1 MSGPCTGLTVLDFS
15 LGMPGALCALVMADY
30 GAEVIKVEPP
40 GGDPFRFHPAWIS
53 WNRGKKGVVL
63 DLETEEG
70 REHAIQLAGEA
81 DVLVESFRPGDMAG
95 WGLAYDDLSKLY
107 PRLVYS
113 SITGF
118 GQKGPLR
125 RVKGYEGVVA
135 AKAGRM
141 LNMQGQ
147 PNREGPVYSAVYTGS
162 WHASQAAARG
172 IVAALRVREQRG
184 RGQWVQTSIVQNLA
198 SPHDNNIGDG
208 GLVNLQLRRRDPE
221 RFPGRPPGRG
231 LSSIGYVPVRTKDG
245 AWLQHANQRVPHIRG
260 HIKAIGLE
268 RLLEDERFERVPA
281 VSPENREVLRREILK
296 KQAEKTS
303 DEWMEIYIQDGN
315 IAAEPYLDSVEA
327 MDHPAVVDN
336 SLVVTIDDPRVGP
349 LRTLAPIAELT
360 ETPGEPSGPAPDVGQ
375 HNDEVLGPLRERS
388 EADPL
393 SPSPQPSPIKG
404 EGVMERSSPQPSPIE
419 GEGVT
424 GRSQSNGSSAPAH
437 PLSGVTVL
445 DLATIQAGPYGA
457 ALLADMGARVIKV
470 DATDRRLDEGRRSTE
485 QTVADPRTYAGKEC
499 IQIDLQTSEG
509 KEIIGKLI
517 AKADVLSHNF
527 RLGVPE
533 RLGVD
538 WETCRKINP
547 RIIHV
552 WMAAY
557 GERGEHARRPGA
569 HPIPGAIMGGA
580 MRQMGRGMPPP
591 PTQAMDIEETV
602 EATRWIMKSN
612 WGPDQN
618 TSPAIATGI
627 VLALLARDKTG
638 KGQPVHLNMLNA
650 NAWTNADEYFDYA
663 GRPPIA
669 MPDEDVHG
677 LHALYRL
684 YRCRE
689 GWVFLACL
697 FQDEWEAFCHAVRR
711 EDLLADSRF
720 HTAGA
725 RQVNDEALVA
735 EISAIFAGRTAD
747 EWEDLLTRADIGCVR
762 ADEAVEGDFYADHP
776 HARANDLS
784 VEVEHPYIGKYRR
797 YGGLVELSMTPGIYR
812 TSTQIGQHTRP
823 LLRELGYSEQEIE
836 GLGAKGVVQ
845 WADPSV
851 GGER

>member
-1 MSGPCTGLTVLDFS
+1 M
-15 LGMPGALCALVMADY
+15 
-30 GAEVIKVEPP
+30 
-40 GGDPFRFHPAWIS
+40 
-53 WNRGKKGVVL
+53 
-63 DLETEEG
+63 
-70 REHAIQLAGEA
+70 
-81 DVLVESFRPGDMAG
+81 
-95 WGLAYDDLSKLY
+95 
-107 PRLVYS
+107 
-113 SITGF
+113 
-118 GQKGPLR
+118 
-125 RVKGYEGVVA
+125 
-135 AKAGRM
+135 
-141 LNMQGQ
+141 
-147 PNREGPVYSAVYTGS
+147 
-162 WHASQAAARG
+162 
-172 IVAALRVREQRG
+172 
-184 RGQWVQTSIVQNLA
+184 
-198 SPHDNNIGDG
+198 
-208 GLVNLQLRRRDPE
+208 
-221 RFPGRPPGRG
+221 
-231 LSSIGYVPVRTKDG
+231 
-245 AWLQHANQRVPHIRG
+245 
-260 HIKAIGLE
+260 
-268 RLLEDERFERVPA
+268 
-281 VSPENREVLRREILK
+281 
-296 KQAEKTS
+296 
-303 DEWMEIYIQDGN
+303 
-315 IAAEPYLDSVEA
+315 
-327 MDHPAVVDN
+327 
-336 SLVVTIDDPRVGP
+336 
-349 LRTLAPIAELT
+349 T

-375 HNDEVLGPLRERS
+375 HNDEALRR
-388 EADPL
+388 L
-393 SPSPQPSPIKG
+393 R
-404 EGVMERSSPQPSPIE
+404 ERSSPQPSPVE

-499 IQIDLQTSEG
+499 IQIDLQTPEG

>member
-15 LGMPGALCALVMADY
+15 LGMPGALCTLVMADY
-30 GAEVIKVEPP
+30 GAEVIKAEPP
-40 GGDPFRFHPAWIS
+40 GGDPFRFQPAWIS
-53 WNRGKKGVVL
+53 WNRGKKGIVL
-63 DLETEEG
+63 DLGTEEG
-70 REHAIQLAGEA
+70 RERAIQLAGGA
-81 DVLVESFRPGDMAG
+81 DVLVESFRPGDMAE
-95 WGLAYDDLSKLY
+95 WGLSYDDLSQIN
-107 PRLVYS
+107 PGLVYC

-141 LNMQGQ
+141 LNLQGQ
-147 PNREGPVYSAVYTGS
+147 PNRDGPVYSAVYTGS
-162 WHASQAAARG
+162 WHASQAALRG
-172 IVAALRVREQRG
+172 IIGALRVRDQCG

-198 SPHDNNIGDG
+198 SPHDNNVGDG

-268 RLLEDERFERVPA
+268 HLLEDERFERVPA

-296 KQAEKTS
+296 KQAEKTA
-303 DEWMEIYIQDGN
+303 DEWMDIYIQDGN

-349 LRTLAPIAELT
+349 LRTLAPIVDLSD
-360 ETPGEPSGPAPDVGQ
+360 TPGEPSGPAPDVGQ
-375 HNDEVLGPLRERS
+375 HTDEVLGRLG
-388 EADPL
+388 
-393 SPSPQPSPIKG
+393 QPRIGTGAVGAGFKPAPTQG
-404 EGVMERSSPQPSPIE
+404 AGV
-419 GEGVT
+419 
-424 GRSQSNGSSAPAH
+424 PAH

-457 ALLADMGARVIKV
+457 SLLADLGARVIKV

-499 IQIDLQTSEG
+499 IQIDLQTAEG
-509 KEIIGKLI
+509 KEIIQKLI

-547 RIIHV
+547 GIIHV

-557 GERGEHARRPGA
+557 GENGEHSRRPGA
-569 HPIPGAIMGGA
+569 HPIPGAIIGGA

-591 PTQAMDIEETV
+591 PEQVMDMEETV
-602 EATRWIMKSN
+602 EATRWIMKAN

-627 VLALLARDKTG
+627 VLALRARDLTG
-638 KGQPVHLNMLNA
+638 KGQPIQLNMLNA

-663 GRPPIA
+663 DRPPIA
-669 MPDEDVHG
+669 MPDEEVHG

-684 YRCRE
+684 YYCRE

-697 FQDEWEAFCHAVRR
+697 FQDEWETFCRTVHR
-711 EDLLADSRF
+711 EDLLTDPRF
-720 HTAGA
+720 ATPEA
-725 RQVNDEALVA
+725 RQDNDDDLVA
-735 EISAIFAGRTAD
+735 EISAVLAGRTATG
-747 EWEDLLTRADIGCVR
+747 WEELLTTADIGCVR

-784 VEVEHPYIGKYRR
+784 VEVEHPYVGKYRR
-797 YGGLVELSMTPGIYR
+797 YGGLVELSLTPGIYR

-823 LLRELGYSEQEIE
+823 LLREIGYDDQQIE
-836 GLGAKGVVQ
+836 DLGARGVVQ
-845 WADPSV
+845 WAHPSV
-851 GGER
+851 GGEL